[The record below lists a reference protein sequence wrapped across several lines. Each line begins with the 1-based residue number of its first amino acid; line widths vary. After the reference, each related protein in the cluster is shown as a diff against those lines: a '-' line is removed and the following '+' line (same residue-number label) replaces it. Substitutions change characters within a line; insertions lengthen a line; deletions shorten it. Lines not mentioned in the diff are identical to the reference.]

1 MPRKAPEIEVQ
12 EISGTEDSDSQT
24 SELSARVLIAYDM
37 AELIKSFIA
46 QGKLEIKDGQI
57 VPRKNE

>member
-1 MPRKAPEIEVQ
+1 MARKPPEIEIK
-12 EISGTEDSDSQT
+12 EISGEENADMSTEAR
-24 SELSARVLIAYDM
+24 SARVMLAYDM

-57 VPRKNE
+57 VPRKPE

>member
-1 MPRKAPEIEVQ
+1 MPRKAPDIEVQ

-46 QGKLEIKDGQI
+46 QGKLEVKDGQI

>member
-1 MPRKAPEIEVQ
+1 MARKAPEIEIK
-12 EISGTEDSDSQT
+12 EIGNAEVTDSLNAEKST
-24 SELSARVLIAYDM
+24 RALIAYDM

-57 VPRKNE
+57 VPRKTE

>member
-57 VPRKNE
+57 VPRKAE

>member
-1 MPRKAPEIEVQ
+1 MPRKAPDIEVQ
-12 EISGTEDSDSQT
+12 EISGTEDPDSQT

-57 VPRKNE
+57 VPRKSE

>member
-57 VPRKNE
+57 VPRKVE